1 MVCAQTAAVVSGR
14 EVHHMS
20 LNSFAEEL
28 RSLTQDE
35 DQQKLRCGIGF
46 CGI

>member
-1 MVCAQTAAVVSGR
+1 
-14 EVHHMS
+14 MS
-20 LNSFAEEL
+20 LNTLAEEL
-28 RSLTQDE
+28 RSLTQGESE

>member
-1 MVCAQTAAVVSGR
+1 
-14 EVHHMS
+14 MS
-20 LNSFAEEL
+20 LNTLAEEL
-28 RSLTQDE
+28 RSLTQGE